1 MHLPRT
7 VFLALAAFT
16 AAAADDVPREMALE
30 ALPRLA
36 PAPEDNPGSA
46 AKVALGRL
54 LFFDPVLSAT
64 QTVACATCHHPGFG
78 WGDGRAV
85 PIGVGGEGVGP
96 GRKLASASAMAR
108 LTRNA
113 PSLLNVAFNGLVSGV
128 KYTPSHAPMFWD
140 SRVEGLEAQALVPL
154 GSREE
159 MRGDACAS
167 IDAVPQAVKRVKKIT
182 EYGSLFQKAFPEAK
196 GTITSR
202 ELTQALAAFERSLI
216 APDTPFDRFMRGDA
230 SALSDLQK
238 RGMEV
243 FREAGCQHCH
253 GGPMF
258 SDFKLH
264 VIAVPDSTGNGRREF
279 RTPTL
284 RHLKFTAPYMHNGGM
299 KTLDDVLAFYEQ
311 LGDAASES
319 LDGADQSLQPPLDP
333 LFRKLNLKAEDFPSL
348 TAFLESLS
356 DGRHENS
363 VPANVPSG
371 LPVAGSTPSLWNG
384 NFTPPG

>member
-7 VFLALAAFT
+7 VFLALAAFSV
-16 AAAADDVPREMALE
+16 AAADDVPREMTLE
-30 ALPRLA
+30 ALPRVA

-46 AKVALGRL
+46 AKAALGRL

-64 QTVACATCHHPGFG
+64 QTVACATCHHPAFG

-85 PIGVGGEGVGP
+85 PLGVGGQGLGP
-96 GRKLASASAMAR
+96 GRRLASASSLAL
-108 LTRNA
+108 LTRNV
-113 PSLLNVAFNGLVSGV
+113 PSLLDVAFNGLVSGV
-128 KYTPSHAPMFWD
+128 QYTPSLAPMFRD
-140 SRVEGLEAQALVPL
+140 SRGEGLEAQALVPL
-154 GSREE
+154 AAREE

-167 IDAVPQAVKRVKKIT
+167 TDAVPLAVDRVRKIT
-182 EYGSLFQKAFPEAK
+182 EYEGLFRKAFPEAE

-202 ELTQALAAFERSLI
+202 ELTRALAAFERSLI
-216 APDTPFDRFMRGDA
+216 APDTPFDRFMRGEA
-230 SALSDLQK
+230 GALNDLQK
-238 RGMEV
+238 KGMQV
-243 FREAGCQHCH
+243 FRAAGCQHCH

-264 VIAVPDSTGNGRREF
+264 VIAVPDASGTGRREF

-333 LFRKLNLKAEDFPSL
+333 LFQKLNLRAEDFPAL

-356 DGRHENS
+356 DDRYNIT
-363 VPANVPSG
+363 VPARVPSG
-371 LPVAGSTPSLWNG
+371 LTVAGCG
-384 NFTPPG
+384 Q